1 MLYSKGPSQADPIFP
16 LRPWSSIVEGVD
28 VTSLDRFERA
38 CVQAGNPYGRGTL
51 NTDDLLVLTSF
62 VELHLVLK
70 SHLLF
75 YKTSY
80 LNKEAHCTKPSSPSV
95 GVPWYMAQCLTILS

>member
-38 CVQAGNPYGRGTL
+38 CVQAGNPYGT
-51 NTDDLLVLTSF
+51 
-62 VELHLVLK
+62 
-70 SHLLF
+70 
-75 YKTSY
+75 
-80 LNKEAHCTKPSSPSV
+80 HCTKPSSPSV